1 MTEMTATERGT
12 RLADQSADAGT
23 MLAWF
28 RRMRESEPVSHDGEA
43 GVWHVFRHSDV
54 ERILA
59 DPGTFSSDFS
69 SFMPAQEDVDRF
81 IKGNLL
87 RKDPP
92 QHRKLRTLVSKAFTP
107 GVVAQLAPR
116 IEVITDELLD
126 AKAGAEQIE
135 LVSDLAS
142 PLPVTVIAELLGIPA
157 EDRPMFGRWAD
168 SLVAPESQT
177 SFIPNEERTQSMAIV
192 MREMN
197 AYCLEHIRRRRA
209 RPREDL
215 VSKLVAAE
223 VDSQRLDDDEIIG
236 FVGLLLLAGHITTTA
251 LLTNVVLCLDEHPEV
266 AATLRADPGG
276 LPGAIEEVLRFR
288 TPLAPSMRRTTRDVR
303 VGEQTVPAGQIV
315 LAWLASAN
323 RDERQFPGPDSF
335 DIRRA
340 PNPHLS
346 LGHGIHFC
354 LGAPLARLEVR
365 IALEKM
371 LGRWSEMSVGEGV
384 EYHDARGIVGAKRLP
399 LRLRWT

>member
-107 GVVAQLAPR
+107 GVVARLAPR
-116 IEVITDELLD
+116 IEAITDELLD
-126 AKAGAEQIE
+126 AKAGAEEIE

-177 SFIPNEERTQSMAIV
+177 SFIPNEERTKSMAIV

-197 AYCLEHIRRRRA
+197 AYCLEHIRGRRA

-215 VSKLVAAE
+215 VSELVAAE
-223 VDSQRLDDDEIIG
+223 VDGQRLDDDEIIG

-251 LLTNVVLCLDEHPEV
+251 LLTNVVLCLDEYPEV
-266 AATLRADPGG
+266 AAALRADTAG
-276 LPGAIEEVLRFR
+276 LPGAMEEVLRFR

-303 VGEQTVPAGQIV
+303 VGELTVPAGQIV

-323 RDERQFPGPDSF
+323 RDERRFPAPDSF

-399 LRLRWT
+399 LQLQWT

>member
-1 MTEMTATERGT
+1 MTATERGT

-107 GVVAQLAPR
+107 GVVARLAPR
-116 IEVITDELLD
+116 IEAITDELLD
-126 AKAGAEQIE
+126 AKAGAEEIE

-177 SFIPNEERTQSMAIV
+177 SFIPNEERTKSMAIV

-197 AYCLEHIRRRRA
+197 AYCLEHIRGRRA

-215 VSKLVAAE
+215 VSELVAAE
-223 VDSQRLDDDEIIG
+223 VDGQRLDDDEIIG

-251 LLTNVVLCLDEHPEV
+251 LLTNVVLCLDEYPEV
-266 AATLRADPGG
+266 AAALRADTAG
-276 LPGAIEEVLRFR
+276 LPGAMEEVLRFR

-303 VGEQTVPAGQIV
+303 VGELTVPAGQIV

-323 RDERQFPGPDSF
+323 RDERRFPAPDSF

-399 LRLRWT
+399 LQLQWT

>member
-1 MTEMTATERGT
+1 MTEMTATERGVG
-12 RLADQSADAGT
+12 LADQSADAET
-23 MLAWF
+23 VLAWF
-28 RRMRESEPVSHDGEA
+28 RRMRENAPVSHDSEA
-43 GVWHVFRHSDV
+43 GVWHVFRHADV

-69 SFMPAQEDVDRF
+69 SLMASQEDVARF

-92 QHRKLRTLVSKAFTP
+92 QHRKLRTLVSKVFTP
-107 GVVAQLAPR
+107 GMVAQLAPR

-126 AKAGAEQIE
+126 AKAGAEQME
-135 LVSDLAS
+135 LVSDLAY
-142 PLPVTVIAELLGIPA
+142 PLPVIVIAELLGIPV

-177 SFIPNEERTQSMAIV
+177 SFIPNAERTQAMAVV

-197 AYCLEHIRRRRA
+197 AYCLEHIRHRRA
-209 RPREDL
+209 RPQDDL
-215 VSKLVAAE
+215 ASRLVAAE
-223 VDSQRLDDDEIIG
+223 VDGQRLDDEEIIG

-251 LLTNVVLCLDEHPEV
+251 LLGNVVLCLDEHPD
-266 AATLRADPGG
+266 AAAALRADTGG

-288 TPLAPSMRRTTRDVR
+288 TPLAPSMRRTTRDVQ
-303 VGEQTVPAGQIV
+303 VGEHTVPAGQIV

-323 RDERQFPGPDSF
+323 RDERQFSEPDRF
-335 DIRRA
+335 DIRRT
-340 PNPHLS
+340 PNAHLS
-346 LGHGIHFC
+346 FGHGIHFC

-365 IALEKM
+365 IAVQKM
-371 LGRWSEMSVGEGV
+371 LTRWSGMSIGEGV
-384 EYHDARGIVGAKRLP
+384 EHHDARGIVGAKRLP
-399 LRLRWT
+399 LHLRWA